1 MSKTGLNTDI
11 DNTQTRCPLVVLIDD
26 SSSMSGDPIRQVHD
40 GIELLVQS
48 LQEDDVAAYAVELC
62 ITSLNSGIIQEFT
75 PIYDINLQ
83 KLKDKLPEADD
94 CTPLGTGIKNSIELL
109 DKLVELYDRHGIA
122 KYTPHIIIM
131 SDGEPDSDEYHM
143 CVEYGDEIRQ
153 REEQNK
159 IVSLSLA
166 VDGAD
171 KDIMNQFSVNG
182 CINIDSAKFINFFQF
197 VSRSMS
203 AMSRSGLT
211 ASVQKEDIADWA
223 NL

>member
-94 CTPLGTGIKNSIELL
+94 CTPLGTGIKNSI
-109 DKLVELYDRHGIA
+109 I
-122 KYTPHIIIM
+122 
-131 SDGEPDSDEYHM
+131 
-143 CVEYGDEIRQ
+143 
-153 REEQNK
+153 
-159 IVSLSLA
+159 
-166 VDGAD
+166 
-171 KDIMNQFSVNG
+171 
-182 CINIDSAKFINFFQF
+182 
-197 VSRSMS
+197 
-203 AMSRSGLT
+203 
-211 ASVQKEDIADWA
+211 
-223 NL
+223 

>member
-1 MSKTGLNTDI
+1 MSKTKLNTDI

-83 KLKDKLPEADD
+83 KLRDKLPEADD

-109 DKLVELYDRHGIA
+109 DRLVELY
-122 KYTPHIIIM
+122 
-131 SDGEPDSDEYHM
+131 SDD
-143 CVEYGDEIRQ
+143 
-153 REEQNK
+153 EQN
-159 IVSLSLA
+159 IVVNYVPLNVDIIGCEAYSLKSSSLFNNMKLSTIISEKTI
-166 VDGAD
+166 VLL
-171 KDIMNQFSVNG
+171 KLNIILTIMFHLS
-182 CINIDSAKFINFFQF
+182 
-197 VSRSMS
+197 
-203 AMSRSGLT
+203 
-211 ASVQKEDIADWA
+211 
-223 NL
+223 